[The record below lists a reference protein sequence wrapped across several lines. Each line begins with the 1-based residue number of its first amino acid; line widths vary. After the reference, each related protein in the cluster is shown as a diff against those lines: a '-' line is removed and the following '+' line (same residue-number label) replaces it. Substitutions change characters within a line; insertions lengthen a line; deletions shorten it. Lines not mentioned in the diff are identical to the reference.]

1 MDDSGFP
8 TRNHMRLEAQERKFS
23 STLITMLFSFF
34 VCFFFAV
41 AFSKILESFCFFYS
55 FIYLMFVYIDKA
67 FNVLLLQQFS
77 FHFCFNIVVHTI
89 SSYKK
94 ESNTQDTQVA
104 KTEKLSSV
112 QKKNVF
118 ISVCEC
124 CFFHFAEVH
133 FGSINLHER
142 RRLFN
147 KHFSH
152 R

>member
-1 MDDSGFP
+1 MTLASP
-8 TRNHMRLEAQERKFS
+8 LEITCVSKLRKGSSAALWSQCFS
-23 STLITMLFSFF
+23 RSSFF
-34 VCFFFAV
+34 CSGVFKNIRIILLFF
-41 AFSKILESFCFFYS
+41 ILL
-55 FIYLMFVYIDKA
+55 FISCLYIDKA

-94 ESNTQDTQVA
+94 RIKHARHELQNRKVVVCTG
-104 KTEKLSSV
+104 
-112 QKKNVF
+112 KNVF

-124 CFFHFAEVH
+124 CLFPFAEVH

-142 RRLFN
+142 KRFN